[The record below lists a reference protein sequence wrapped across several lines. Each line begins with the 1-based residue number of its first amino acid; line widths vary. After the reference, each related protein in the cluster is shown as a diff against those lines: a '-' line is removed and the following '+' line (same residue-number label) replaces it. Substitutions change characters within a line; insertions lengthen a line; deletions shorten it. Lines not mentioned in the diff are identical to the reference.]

1 MPRTPPSSTDR
12 ALLAAVADRG
22 VALTYPRLERLRTA
36 GLLPRNTRRGLGRGH
51 GSSSEP
57 AADLV
62 NYLEALATLTGQGR
76 SAHRAVL
83 GMFLAGVVRPASC
96 GSSDEPYATYEKALR
111 RAFRTEIDMADSD
124 VNHIA
129 ALAKGALPE
138 SLICDGPAPEEA
150 TEAGL
155 DRAFAAAESAAAQRV
170 TRRRGRLDRAAA
182 AWGGLTGRTREQ
194 MLREEEQSLLA
205 AAELVAPEWQHA
217 PEESAA
223 PPFPLDA
230 GRPLDAGIFTA
241 TRDTCDCRSLT
252 THMPTSRAGRHDIL
266 DAVCFCQ
273 LDRARA
279 VGGAVC
285 SMVTTLRDAALAAP
299 DDPFLQAAMALCS
312 RTVFRLLLR
321 HGPQLSLQRPVSIV
335 PLTLF
340 FLQDCRWLRSGAAL
354 LMQFALWRMPAAEGD
369 TARIAAVFRALD
381 EELPRPRTLRSQ
393 GGTGLLLSLDGILH
407 SARLLGVP
415 GPANESHPATS

>member
-22 VALTYPRLERLRTA
+22 VALSYTQLERLRTA
-36 GLLPRNTRRGLGRGH
+36 GLLPRNTRHGLGRGH

-62 NYLEALATLTGQGR
+62 HYLESLASLTGQGR
-76 SAHRAVL
+76 SAHHAIL
-83 GMFLAGVVRPASC
+83 GMFLAGAVRPSSCASA
-96 GSSDEPYATYEKALR
+96 DEPYATYEKALR
-111 RAFRTEIDMADSD
+111 AAFRTVIDTADPD

-129 ALAKGALPE
+129 ALAEGALPE
-138 SLICDGPAPEEA
+138 CPFPDGPASKEA
-150 TEAGL
+150 VEAGL

-182 AWGGLTGRTREQ
+182 AWGGLTRLSREQ
-194 MLREEEQSLLA
+194 MLRGEEQSLLA
-205 AAELVAPEWQHA
+205 AAELIAPQWENA
-217 PEESAA
+217 PEESAGS
-223 PPFPLDA
+223 PFPADA

-241 TRDTCDCRSLT
+241 AHDACGCRSLT

-285 SMVTTLRDAALAAP
+285 SVVTTLRDAALAAP
-299 DDPFLQAAMALCS
+299 DDPFPQAAMALCS
-312 RTVFRLLLR
+312 RTVFRSLLR
-321 HGPQLSLQRPVSIV
+321 YGPQLSLQRAESIV

-354 LMQFALWRMPAAEGD
+354 LMQLALWRIPAAEGD
-369 TARIAAVFRALD
+369 TARVAAVFRALD
-381 EELPRPRTLRSQ
+381 EELPRPSTLRSQ

-407 SARLLGVP
+407 SAKLLGVP
-415 GPANESHPATS
+415 GPANESHLATS